1 MSIVTEWVLSI
12 LLLTG
17 GVFLLAGSIGLVRLQ
32 DIYMRLHAPT
42 KASTLG
48 IGLMLLVSA
57 IYATLTNGS
66 IRISELLVT
75 AFLFFT
81 APITAHMMAKTALH
95 QRLHRLERTRNPEL
109 FEKARL
115 RLNPD
120 ADPEPVEDTADTRPK
135 T

>member
-1 MSIVTEWVLSI
+1 MSTITEWVLSI

-48 IGLMLLVSA
+48 IGLVLLVSA
-57 IYATLTNGS
+57 IYATLTEDGIS
-66 IRISELLVT
+66 ISELLVT

-95 QRLHRLERTRNPEL
+95 QRLHRLDRTLNPEL

-120 ADPEPVEDTADTRPK
+120 MPQDETVKKP
-135 T
+135 

>member
-1 MSIVTEWVLSI
+1 MSTLTEGVLSL

-48 IGLMLLVSA
+48 IGLVLLVSA
-57 IYATLTNGS
+57 IYATLTNDGIS
-66 IRISELLVT
+66 ISELLVT
-75 AFLFFT
+75 VFLFFT

-95 QRLHRLERTRNPEL
+95 QRLHRLERTQNPAL

-115 RLNPD
+115 RLNP
-120 ADPEPVEDTADTRPK
+120 EDDTNQNVSKP
-135 T
+135 

>member
-1 MSIVTEWVLSI
+1 MSTLTEAVLSL

-17 GVFLLAGSIGLVRLQ
+17 GIFLLAGSIGLVRLQ

-48 IGLMLLVSA
+48 IGLVLLVSA
-57 IYATLTNGS
+57 IYATLTNDGIS
-66 IRISELLVT
+66 ISELLVT
-75 AFLFFT
+75 VFLFFT

-95 QRLHRLERTRNPEL
+95 QRLHRLERTQNPAL

-115 RLNPD
+115 RLNP
-120 ADPEPVEDTADTRPK
+120 EDDTNQNVSKP
-135 T
+135 

>member
-1 MSIVTEWVLSI
+1 MATLTEAILSI

-17 GVFLLAGSIGLVRLQ
+17 GIFLLAGSIGLVRLQ

-48 IGLMLLVSA
+48 IGLVLLVSA
-57 IYATLTNGS
+57 IYAILTDDGLS
-66 IRISELLVT
+66 ISELLVT

-95 QRLHRLERTRNPEL
+95 QRLKRLERTQNPDL

-115 RLNPD
+115 RLNPNLPLE
-120 ADPEPVEDTADTRPK
+120 DPVNKP
-135 T
+135 

>member
-1 MSIVTEWVLSI
+1 MSTVTEWVLSI

-48 IGLMLLVSA
+48 IGLVLLVSA
-57 IYATLTNGS
+57 IYATLTNDGIS
-66 IRISELLVT
+66 ISELLVT
-75 AFLFFT
+75 VFLFFT

-95 QRLHRLERTRNPEL
+95 QRLHRLERTQNQDL

-115 RLNPD
+115 RLSPD
-120 ADPEPVEDTADTRPK
+120 AELDDTVSKP
-135 T
+135 

>member
-1 MSIVTEWVLSI
+1 MNTMMEWVLSI

-48 IGLMLLVSA
+48 IGLVLLVSA
-57 IYATLTNGS
+57 IYATLSNDGIS
-66 IRISELLVT
+66 ISELLVT
-75 AFLFFT
+75 VFLFFT

-95 QRLHRLERTRNPEL
+95 QRLQRLERTRNPEL
-109 FEKARL
+109 FEQARL
-115 RLNPD
+115 RLGPD
-120 ADPEPVEDTADTRPK
+120 AAHTETVNKP
-135 T
+135 

>member
-1 MSIVTEWVLSI
+1 MTTFTEWGLSI

-57 IYATLTNGS
+57 IYSTLTADGIS
-66 IRISELLVT
+66 ISELLVT

-95 QRLHRLERTRNPEL
+95 QRLHRLERTQNPDL

-120 ADPEPVEDTADTRPK
+120 SQPQSIVRKP
-135 T
+135 

>member
-1 MSIVTEWVLSI
+1 MTTFTEWGLSI

-57 IYATLTNGS
+57 IYSTLTDDGIS
-66 IRISELLVT
+66 ISELLVT

-95 QRLHRLERTRNPEL
+95 QRLHRLERTQNPDL

-120 ADPEPVEDTADTRPK
+120 SQPQSIVRKP
-135 T
+135 